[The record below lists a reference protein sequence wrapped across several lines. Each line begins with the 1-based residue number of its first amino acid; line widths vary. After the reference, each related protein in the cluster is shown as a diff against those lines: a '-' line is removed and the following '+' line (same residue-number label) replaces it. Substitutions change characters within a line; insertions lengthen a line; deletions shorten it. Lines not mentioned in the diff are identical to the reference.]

1 MFRRRN
7 RKGSAIVEA
16 ALALLVVANV
26 LIGIV
31 DVGQIL
37 VFHQGLAER
46 ARAGARWA
54 VVNPYD
60 SEGIKN
66 MVVYNSPEP
75 GAAAKPFFY
84 LDKSMVSTSLL
95 NSGTPEA
102 RVVVTI
108 SGYTFRFFTPVIA
121 RAYTARPITVSMPI
135 EEM

>member
-16 ALALLVVANV
+16 ALALLVVVYV

-37 VFHQGLAER
+37 VFHQGLVER

-60 SEGIKN
+60 SDSIKN
-66 MVVYNSPEP
+66 VVVYNNPEAGD
-75 GAAAKPFFY
+75 GAKAFFF
-84 LDKSMVSTSLL
+84 LNKNMVSTSLL

-108 SGYTFRFFTPVIA
+108 SGYTFRFFTPLVA
-121 RAYTARPITVSMPI
+121 RAYTARPIMVSMPI